1 MKKVATIIS
10 LLLLICHRT
19 DAATYVF
26 SRGGSDY
33 LIGSATTYTLKE
45 RESLIEVAR
54 KFDLGYNEIAAANPG
69 LDPFVPG
76 KDNIVSIPTSWIL
89 PDISTR
95 EGIVINLSEL
105 RLYFFYKI
113 GTTQFIRTFP
123 IGIGSEGNDT
133 PTGQFAVI
141 EKIIQPSW
149 HVPKSI
155 KEEKPFLPDVV
166 PPGPEN
172 PLGSHAM
179 RLSLPSILIHGT
191 NKPWGVGRRVSH
203 GCIRLYPEDIPVLFS
218 SVRNGVKVTIVAQPV
233 KAGLEGEK
241 VYLEVHGEDG
251 RSDSE
256 LISAA
261 VSLLAKK
268 RLLGRVDTEKL
279 HRAIQEK
286 RGIPVDITG
295 EGEDESPASFD

>member
-1 MKKVATIIS
+1 MKKIVFSVA
-10 LLLLICHRT
+10 LLLLICNGT
-19 DAATYVF
+19 DAAPQVF
-26 SRGGSDY
+26 YRDNSDSV
-33 LIGSATTYTLKE
+33 IGSAKTYTLE
-45 RESLIEVAR
+45 AGESLIEVAR
-54 KFDLGYNEIAAANPG
+54 KFDLGYNEIAAANPD

-76 KDNIVSIPTSWIL
+76 EGITAAIPTSWIL
-89 PDISTR
+89 PDVGTD

-105 RLYFFYKI
+105 RLYFFYRI
-113 GTTQFIRTFP
+113 GPAKFISTFP

-141 EKIIQPSW
+141 EKIIRPSW

-155 KEEKPFLPDVV
+155 KTEKPYLPDVV

-179 RLSLPSILIHGT
+179 RLSLPSVLIHGT

-218 SVRNGVKVTIVAQPV
+218 SVPKGVKVTVVTQPV
-233 KAGLEGEK
+233 KAGLKGER

-251 RSDSE
+251 KSDPE

-261 VSLLAKK
+261 VSVLAKK
-268 RLLGRVDTEKL
+268 RLLGRVDTRRL
-279 HRAIQEK
+279 HHAIQEK
-286 RGIPVDITG
+286 TGMPVDVT
-295 EGEDESPASFD
+295 E